1 MIKYF
6 CDICEKE
13 LKTSDEHFAYILPQ
27 RAPYNVKSTR
37 GEIVYTYEQIEDTGC
52 AICPSCRHK
61 IAYALEKIKNEVS
74 KEES

>member
-27 RAPYNVKSTR
+27 RAPYNVKSIY
-37 GEIVYTYEQIEDTGC
+37 GETVYTYEQIEDTGF
-52 AICPSCRHK
+52 AVCPFCRKK
-61 IAYALEKIKNEVS
+61 IAYALHEIKNEVAKKKS
-74 KEES
+74 

>member
-13 LKTSDEHFAYILPQ
+13 LKTSEEHFVYILPQ
-27 RAPYNVKSTR
+27 RIKYRVTCQ
-37 GEIVYTYEQIEDTGC
+37 GEYTSAFLKTEDKELS
-52 AICPSCRHK
+52 ICPSCRYK
-61 IAYALEKIKNEVS
+61 IAYALEKIKNEVL